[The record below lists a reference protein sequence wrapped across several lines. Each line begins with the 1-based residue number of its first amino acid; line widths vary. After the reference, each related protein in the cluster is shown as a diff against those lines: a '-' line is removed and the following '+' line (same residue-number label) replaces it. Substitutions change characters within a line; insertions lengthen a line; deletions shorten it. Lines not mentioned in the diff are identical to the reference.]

1 MHGASGAGAGCHLH
15 TRDHACFDQRATRSK
30 GFGGRVDPRRYV
42 GRLRTVHSSC
52 ERDARDRRLLTG
64 FCRNSRLAV
73 VGSALSIAA
82 TRNARDQVGQTGLGK
97 ASSDHAWK
105 RQARLLT
112 LGYVGHTWELF
123 GTCSTFACGLQSSG
137 GRNCSLLPC
146 PSLTALMM
154 IGTSIR
160 NGSKG
165 N

>member
-1 MHGASGAGAGCHLH
+1 MGLLGLAQGATYTPAIMLVSTNAPPDRKASAVGWILAGMSAGYALSIVL
-15 TRDHACFDQRATRSK
+15 ANAMLATADS
-30 GFGGRVDPRRYV
+30 DW
-42 GRLRTVHSSC
+42 
-52 ERDARDRRLLTG
+52 

-137 GRNCSLLPC
+137 GGNRSLLPC